1 MRDDE
6 GLDLHIQTFT
16 AMVDIRDYIASL
28 PEPQKSLCHALVIE
42 GESTDSVAGRFN
54 VTQKTILRRTRKALA
69 PLAVQFDIRTASKY
83 LPVSE
88 SVIHVK
94 CDGRVTARRIGA
106 ITARKGEKVGEA
118 SKVEKVL
125 PERHWPT
132 DHPGSSRKT

>member
-1 MRDDE
+1 MRNDE
-6 GLDLHIQTFT
+6 ELDLHIQTFT

-42 GESTDSVAGRFN
+42 GESTNSVAGRFN

-69 PLAVQFDIRTASKY
+69 PLAVQFDIRNASKY

-94 CDGRVTARRIGA
+94 SDGRVMAHHAGA
-106 ITARKGEKVGEA
+106 ITARRGEKGQEA
-118 SKVEKVL
+118 PKIEKVL
-125 PERHWPT
+125 PERHLPS
-132 DHPGSSRKT
+132 DHWGSSRKT